1 MHVSS
6 NSVRQT
12 KLRVVRFVAETKL
25 QRVYSKSCLMHKL
38 NKYRNG
44 KACVYRSSLYLAF
57 QVELKAQDTIST
69 EIRSVEVCNMDQS
82 DTYWANRNPPS
93 EPSIISIVKQ
103 GKAQRCSRTITPC
116 RTLPNTLFIILES
129 YSYGDKGMLPVDT
142 TVLLQK
148 YSIEFELP

>member
-25 QRVYSKSCLMHKL
+25 QRVYSKSSLMHKL

-57 QVELKAQDTIST
+57 KVELKVQDTIST
-69 EIRSVEVCNMDQS
+69 EIRSIEVCNMDQS
-82 DTYWANRNPPS
+82 DTY
-93 EPSIISIVKQ
+93 
-103 GKAQRCSRTITPC
+103 
-116 RTLPNTLFIILES
+116 
-129 YSYGDKGMLPVDT
+129 
-142 TVLLQK
+142 
-148 YSIEFELP
+148 